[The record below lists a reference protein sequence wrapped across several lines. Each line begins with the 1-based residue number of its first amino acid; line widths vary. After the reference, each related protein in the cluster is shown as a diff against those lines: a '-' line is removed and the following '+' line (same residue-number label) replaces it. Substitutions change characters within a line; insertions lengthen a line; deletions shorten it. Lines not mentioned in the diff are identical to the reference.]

1 VLDEYCT
8 GNYGPHIEDTML
20 GGTNDIAEFGGSK
33 GAGRTVIELKRKLDT
48 GDKFDKAFSPGQAIS
63 IIWALSQNPEISFKH
78 NVAYGEGIMTLTS
91 GQTMTSPATATIAT
105 LTSSEKE
112 GLLFIWE
119 EEKAAR
125 DLYTSLYDKNNL
137 SIFMN
142 LRRSEQIHMD
152 QAKAIID
159 KYGLTIPGNEEP
171 GAFQNQTLQ
180 KIHDKLLAEGLRSD
194 QDALMVAATFEEISI
209 MDLEREMSA
218 TKTEGIKV
226 VYQGL
231 LAGSRKHLRSYV
243 GELQGRGIQ
252 YAPKYLDKARFEDI
266 VKAG

>member
-1 VLDEYCT
+1 
-8 GNYGPHIEDTML
+8 
-20 GGTNDIAEFGGSK
+20 
-33 GAGRTVIELKRKLDT
+33 
-48 GDKFDKAFSPGQAIS
+48 
-63 IIWALSQNPEISFKH
+63 
-78 NVAYGEGIMTLTS
+78 
-91 GQTMTSPATATIAT
+91 MTSTATATA
-105 LTSSEKE
+105 LSSREMQ

-125 DLYTSLYDKNNL
+125 DLYTTLYEKNNL

-142 LRRSEQIHMD
+142 LRRSEQSHMD

-159 KYGLTIPGNEEP
+159 KYGLSLPKDEP

-180 KIHDKLLAEGLRSD
+180 KIHDELLAKGLQSD
-194 QDALMVAATFEEISI
+194 QDALLVAATFEEISI
-209 MDLEREMSA
+209 MDLEKELAA
-218 TKTEGIKV
+218 TEAEDLRV

-243 GELQGRGIQ
+243 ADLHDLGMEYTPR
-252 YAPKYLDKARFEDI
+252 YLGKARFEGI